1 MDRST
6 TRRSLSRGVASC
18 GGLCSGGKT
27 SGGNAAQKIDIGAC
41 AHARSFAA
49 NAQSRPAT
57 DGTVACVRRDSGSDP
72 ATVACDPWAVSQVA
86 PPAKMGLWLAV
97 VRLAVTVRLYLHLL
111 WINVNR
117 EATTMMFPPRPKG
130 RLFRKVLIMGD
141 GLASG
146 VGDWVTMGSAAGPAK
161 ELQRLLN
168 ADPKVRC
175 GVLGVLSLCQLV
187 GSSGLT
193 VRGTSF

>member
-1 MDRST
+1 MP
-6 TRRSLSRGVASC
+6 
-18 GGLCSGGKT
+18 
-27 SGGNAAQKIDIGAC
+27 
-41 AHARSFAA
+41 AHLRPT
-49 NAQSRPAT
+49 PAT

-72 ATVACDPWAVSQVA
+72 ANVACDPWAVSQVA